1 MYYIM
6 PQRIDMR
13 LIASQSSVKKPRTNN
28 VITNNVITNNVITNN
43 VITNNNMAS
52 PSRQR
57 TLPFGGNVFKG
68 NMNGVFNARGRSC
81 G

>member
-13 LIASQSSVKKPRTNN
+13 LIASQSALKKPRTNN
-28 VITNNVITNNVITNN
+28 ITANN

-52 PSRQR
+52 PSRER
-57 TLPFGGNVFKG
+57 ISPFGGNVFKG

>member
-1 MYYIM
+1 MNILMYYIM

-13 LIASQSSVKKPRTNN
+13 LIASQSAVKKPR
-28 VITNNVITNNVITNN
+28 TNNVITNN

>member
-1 MYYIM
+1 MNILMYYIM

-13 LIASQSSVKKPRTNN
+13 LIASQSAVKKPR
-28 VITNNVITNNVITNN
+28 TNNVITNN

-57 TLPFGGNVFKG
+57 TVPFGGNVFKG

>member
-1 MYYIM
+1 MNILMYYIM

-13 LIASQSSVKKPRTNN
+13 LITSQSAVKKPRTNN
-28 VITNNVITNNVITNN
+28 IITNN
-43 VITNNNMAS
+43 VITNNNNNNNNNIAS

>member
-1 MYYIM
+1 MNILMYYIM

-13 LIASQSSVKKPRTNN
+13 LIASQPAVKKPR
-28 VITNNVITNNVITNN
+28 TNNVITNN

-57 TLPFGGNVFKG
+57 TVPFGGNVFKG

>member
-13 LIASQSSVKKPRTNN
+13 LITSQSAVKKPRTNN
-28 VITNNVITNNVITNN
+28 IITNN
-43 VITNNNMAS
+43 VITNNNNNNNNIAS

>member
-6 PQRIDMR
+6 TQRIDMR
-13 LIASQSSVKKPRTNN
+13 LIASRSTVVKRPRTNIMN
-28 VITNNVITNNVITNN
+28 GNTMIQ
-43 VITNNNMAS
+43 

-57 TLPFGGNVFKG
+57 MSPFGGNILNG
-68 NMNGVFNARGRSC
+68 NMNGVFTARGRPC

>member
-1 MYYIM
+1 MNILMYYIM

-13 LIASQSSVKKPRTNN
+13 LIACQSAVKKPRTNN
-28 VITNNVITNNVITNN
+28 I
-43 VITNNNMAS
+43 ITNNNMAS

-57 TLPFGGNVFKG
+57 TVPFGGNVFKG

>member
-1 MYYIM
+1 MNILMYYIM

-13 LIASQSSVKKPRTNN
+13 LIASQSAVKKPR
-28 VITNNVITNNVITNN
+28 TNNVITNNVITNN

>member
-13 LIASQSSVKKPRTNN
+13 LMMTQTVPRKPRNDTTNANMNTMLQSSQ
-28 VITNNVITNNVITNN
+28 
-43 VITNNNMAS
+43 
-52 PSRQR
+52 QR
-57 TLPFGGNVFKG
+57 LSSFGGNVFNG
-68 NMNGVFNARGRSC
+68 NMNGVFAARGRPC

>member
-13 LIASQSSVKKPRTNN
+13 LIASQSAVKKPRTNN
-28 VITNNVITNNVITNN
+28 I
-43 VITNNNMAS
+43 ITNNNMAS

-57 TLPFGGNVFKG
+57 TVPFGGNVFKG

>member
-13 LIASQSSVKKPRTNN
+13 LIASQSAVKKPR
-28 VITNNVITNNVITNN
+28 TNNVITNN